1 MTLDI
6 KDRLIEIVREAA
18 RLMEEASFEITS
30 KEGYANIVTSTDVA
44 VQEYLCT
51 NLKELLPGSGFLCE
65 EDDINELTTLQG
77 VQECRSAGVQT
88 LPSEATNALET
99 QNLKTSKPEQYTW
112 IIDPI
117 DGTANFARGIDQ
129 CAICMGLGVQEAKEF
144 SSGVQ
149 EYRSVGVQTSPSCSS
164 NSLTETNNSSTTS
177 NSDFPSFG
185 GVRGDFPATIILGIV
200 YIPRTNELFYAERGK
215 GAFRNGKQI
224 HVSDRPFANGILC
237 TALPVYHKE
246 YAPLCSKII
255 LEAFTQCNDIRRF
268 GACAPELCYLAMG
281 RCEMYFEYLLSPWDF
296 AAASL
301 ILTEAGGVIADLNGN
316 APTYLHPSGIVAA
329 NNKENLD
336 RMLGIVKS

>member
-6 KDRLIEIVREAA
+6 KDKLIEIVREAA

-44 VQEYLCT
+44 VQEYLCKH
-51 NLKELLPGSGFLCE
+51 LKELLPGSGFLCE
-65 EDDINELTTLQG
+65 EDDIEKVDELTTLQG
-77 VQECRSAGVQT
+77 VQEYRSTGVQT
-88 LPSEATNALET
+88 LPSEATNALEP
-99 QNLKTSKPEQYTW
+99 QNLKTSKPKQYTW

-129 CAICMGLGVQEAKEF
+129 CAICVGLGVANKVDELTSKQVNKLNDSEA
-144 SSGVQ
+144 
-149 EYRSVGVQTSPSCSS
+149 
-164 NSLTETNNSSTTS
+164 NNSSTTS

-185 GVRGDFPATIILGIV
+185 GVRGGSPATIILGIV

-246 YAPLCSKII
+246 YASLCSKII

-336 RMLGIVKS
+336 RMLGIVNS